1 MILRLI
7 SLIDVLVVR
16 ILRDKNPCSKS
27 GQYGLEV
34 ENNKISI
41 WSLNL

>member
-1 MILRLI
+1 
-7 SLIDVLVVR
+7 
-16 ILRDKNPCSKS
+16 LRDKNPCSKS

-41 WSLNL
+41 WSLNLWKLQFSLWTLEKL